1 MTERSGRY
9 RHAPMQPSDPS
20 PDRRWWALAVLV
32 LPVLIIS
39 MDATVLGFAV
49 PHVSESLEPSSSQ
62 LLWII
67 DVYSFV
73 LAGLLVTMG
82 VLGDRVG
89 RRRLLV
95 LGSAGFTVASLIAA
109 FSTSAE
115 MLIVSRAL
123 LGVAGATLMPST
135 LSLLR
140 NIFPDHRERQ
150 TAIAL
155 WSATFALGSALGPII
170 GGFLLEHYWWG
181 SVFLVGAPVT
191 GLLLVLGPR
200 LVPESKDPN
209 PGSFDLVGS
218 LLSMLTM
225 IPAVYAVKTV
235 AEDGLGTGSMVAAG
249 IGIVAGVLFVRRQ
262 RRVEN
267 PMIDVTLFRLPRF
280 RMAVTGN
287 LVACF
292 GFAGSMF
299 FITQHLQ
306 LVIGLSPLTAG
317 LRLLPAVLGSTVF
330 LALAPTAAR
339 RFGPFPVITT
349 GLTVGALGFLL
360 LTRIGTDSSTGPVV
374 LALLLVYAGL
384 GIAMTVAVDGIL
396 TAIPAERAGSG
407 ASVSETANELG
418 IALGTAVLGSVL
430 AAVYRPG
437 VDAIAVVPEALDHA
451 RETLGAAL
459 LTAEQL
465 PEPMADLL
473 ITGSR
478 TAFVDGVHTAS
489 MVATVLLLAT
499 AGWALW
505 TSLRPAGQDE
515 V

>member
-1 MTERSGRY
+1 MSPTRP
-9 RHAPMQPSDPS
+9 A

-49 PHVSESLEPSSSQ
+49 PHLSEALEPSSSQ

-82 VLGDRVG
+82 VLGDRIG

-95 LGSAGFTVASLIAA
+95 IGAAGFTGASLLAA

-115 MLIVSRAL
+115 MLIVARAL

-155 WSATFALGSALGPII
+155 WSAAFALGSALGPII
-170 GGFLLEHYWWG
+170 GGFLLEHHWWG
-181 SVFLVGAPVT
+181 SVFVVGAPVT
-191 GLLLVLGPR
+191 GLLLFLGPR
-200 LVPESKDPN
+200 LVPESRDPN
-209 PGSFDLVGS
+209 PGAFDLPSS

-225 IPAVYAVKTV
+225 IPTIYAVKTV
-235 AEDGLGTGSMVAAG
+235 AEDGLGPGPFFAAAVG
-249 IGIVAGVLFVRRQ
+249 LTSGVLFVRRQ

-267 PMIDVTLFRLPRF
+267 PMIDVSLFRLPRF

-292 GFAGSMF
+292 GFAGVMF

-306 LVIGLSPLTAG
+306 LVVGLSPLTAG
-317 LRLLPAVLGSTVF
+317 LRLLPAVLASTVF
-330 LALAPTAAR
+330 LATAPVAAR
-339 RFGPFPVITT
+339 RFGPFPVITA
-349 GLTVGALGFLL
+349 GLTVGAGGFLL
-360 LTRIGTDSSTGPVV
+360 LTRIGTDSATGPVV
-374 LALLLVYAGL
+374 LALLLVFAGL

-396 TAIPAERAGSG
+396 AAIPAERAGSG

-418 IALGTAVLGSVL
+418 IALGTAILGSIL

-437 VDAIAVVPEALDHA
+437 VDALAVVPEALDHA
-451 RETLGAAL
+451 RETLGAAI
-459 LTAEQL
+459 LTAEAL
-465 PEPMADLL
+465 PEPMAELL
-473 ITGSR
+473 VSGSR

-489 MVATVLLLAT
+489 LVATVLLLLT

-505 TSLRPAGQDE
+505 TSIRPEHPGE